1 MFNNGEEAS
10 MAYVSDQ
17 APDRGLWKPARLREG
32 GSAADRSRSEEI
44 VAGVTRAIEADIVPR
59 LVLAHR
65 SIPAIVPVE
74 HAHLPSTDVAKF
86 ADMILS
92 QDMTA
97 ACAAIQALRE
107 QGKPLDMIYIDLL
120 APTAAHLRDLW
131 NQDLCDFADV
141 TLALWR
147 LQQVLREFSTE
158 FRCEG
163 AQAETGMRALLV
175 PAPGEKNELGYVMF
189 GLVMLSEFFRRDGW
203 DAWIESD
210 SSSSEFSGIVR
221 SQWFDVVELLVSGDK
236 KMDALAERIRKIRR
250 ESPNRGLGVMVCGP
264 AFVEHPELVLLVGAD
279 VAASDP
285 RQGSVQAKKAVGL
298 LAPRA

>member
-1 MFNNGEEAS
+1 

-17 APDRGLWKPARLREG
+17 APDRGLWKPARLRERVAAVVDRAR
-32 GSAADRSRSEEI
+32 SAELI
-44 VAGVTRAIEADIVPR
+44 AGVTRAIEADIVPQ

-65 SIPAIVPVE
+65 GIPAVIPVE
-74 HAHLPSTDVAKF
+74 HSHAPPADVATF
-86 ADMILS
+86 AQMILS
-92 QDMTA
+92 QDIPA
-97 ACAAIQALRE
+97 ACACVHALRE
-107 QGKPLDMIYIDLL
+107 QGKPLDVIYVDLL

-158 FRCEG
+158 FRHEG

-175 PAPGEKNELGYVMF
+175 PAPGQKNELGYVMF

-203 DAWIESD
+203 DTWMEPD
-210 SSSSEFSGIVR
+210 SASSEFNGIVR

-236 KMDALAERIRKIRR
+236 KMDALAERIKTIRR

-279 VAASDP
+279 IAAADP

-298 LAPRA
+298 LANRR